1 MRVSRRHFLAFT
13 AATTSIHFPALAGP
27 ALSPKQAI
35 NRSGQLR
42 MLSQR
47 VVKLYAQLGL
57 GLMPEPSM
65 AALSTAAMQA
75 QGNLVALR
83 GLAVPQD
90 VREALAKVEGTWNA
104 LRDQVASTPVREEAP
119 KVSSLADAM
128 LAQAENLTQLLE
140 ASLGAG
146 MDTPVNLAGRQRML
160 SQRIAK
166 CYMLHCWSATDVRER
181 ERLGRS
187 CQDFTQGL
195 GILRTLGKNTTDI
208 VSRIDMLEF
217 QWGFM
222 NAAFKPEKMGN
233 YNPANA
239 RNVAIA
245 SDNVLRIADELTG
258 LYEALA
264 S

>member
-1 MRVSRRHFLAFT
+1 MRVSRRQILAF
-13 AATTSIHFPALAGP
+13 AASTTIHFPVLAGP
-27 ALSPKQAI
+27 ALGPKQAI

-57 GLMPEPSM
+57 GLMPDASM
-65 AALSTAAMQA
+65 AALNTAAMQA

-83 GLAVPQD
+83 SLAVPQP
-90 VREALAKVEGTWNA
+90 VREALAQVEATWNT
-104 LRDQVASTPVREEAP
+104 LRDQVATAPLREDAS
-119 KVSSLADAM
+119 KVSSLADTM

-140 ASLGAG
+140 ASLGTG
-146 MDTPVNLAGRQRML
+146 MGTPVNLAGRQRML
-160 SQRIAK
+160 SQRMAK
-166 CYMLHCWSATDVRER
+166 CYMLHCWSATDARER

-187 CQDFTQGL
+187 CQEFTQGL
-195 GILRTLGKNTTDI
+195 GTLRTLEKNTTDI
-208 VSRIDMLEF
+208 LSRIDMLEL

-239 RNVAIA
+239 RNVAVA

-264 S
+264 A